1 MEVFKEKAYI
11 IEINTDGFSSF
22 MLLIIAIVAPRQVFE
37 QWKSQCSKTGKI
49 LHKQHKNS

>member
-11 IEINTDGFSSF
+11 IEINTDGSSF

-49 LHKQHKNS
+49 LHK